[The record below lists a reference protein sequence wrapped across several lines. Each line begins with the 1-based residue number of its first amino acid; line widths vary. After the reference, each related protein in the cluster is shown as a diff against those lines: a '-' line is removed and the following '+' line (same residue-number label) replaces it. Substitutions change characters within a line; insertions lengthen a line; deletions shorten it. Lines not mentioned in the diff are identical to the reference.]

1 MAAFNKPSASAVI
14 WPLNDRALDPAVTI
28 QNETG
33 ALITVTVT
41 AMPIQTGTPVYA
53 APAQGALTIADGAS
67 AILTNRYTAM
77 TLAGAGTGFLYILQG
92 Q

>member
-1 MAAFNKPSASAVI
+1 MAAFSKPTSGAVI
-14 WPLNDRALDPAVTI
+14 WPLNDRALDPITTI

-41 AMPIQTGTPVYA
+41 AQPIQTGSPVYGV
-53 APAQGALTIADGAS
+53 PAQGALTIADGAS
-67 AILTNRYTAM
+67 EILSNRYTAM
-77 TLAGAGTGFLYILQG
+77 TLAGTGTGFLYILQG